1 MNPKIG
7 LALGGGAARGLAHL
21 GVLKVLEDSKIPF
34 HVITGTSLGALVGGL
49 YASRPDAT
57 YWMGRVEQFLCS
69 FRSRKTRLEFI
80 RKLEEVDD
88 NCGFFTDMANLVRKS
103 FFWGVTATKSAFI
116 SEKEYEEFL
125 YPLIPD
131 IAIEETRIPF
141 GCVATDIRK
150 AARVLYTHG
159 SLRRAISASCAL
171 PGIFPPVRDG
181 DLLLVDGG
189 WVECLPARAAREMGA
204 QVIIGVDVSSET
216 PSFTSGS
223 GLDIILRSDAVTR
236 IYLNDLLLA
245 DADVLI
251 RPDVC
256 GCQWADFSGP
266 RELFRAGEKAAL
278 ESLPA
283 LRSAIHKA
291 ADFRKTLGDRFKM
304 IKDKV
309 KKTFAG
315 RKRIL

>member
-1 MNPKIG
+1 MNPKVG

-21 GVLKVLEDSKIPF
+21 GVLKILEDAKIPF
-34 HVITGTSLGALVGGL
+34 QIITGTSLGALVGGL
-49 YASRPDAT
+49 YASRPDAA
-57 YWMGRVEQFLCS
+57 YWMGRVEQFLSS
-69 FRSRKTRLEFI
+69 FQSRKTRLEFI

-88 NCGFFTDMANLVRKS
+88 NCGFFTDMANLVRKG
-103 FFWGVTATKSAFI
+103 FFWSVTATKSAFI

-131 IAIEETRIPF
+131 IAVEETRIPF

-150 AARVLYTHG
+150 AVRVLYTRG

-171 PGIFPPVRDG
+171 PGIFPPVSDG

-189 WVECLPARAAREMGA
+189 WVECLPARAARDMGA
-204 QVIIGVDVSSET
+204 QVIIGVDVLTETSS
-216 PSFTSGS
+216 FVSGS

-266 RELFRAGEKAAL
+266 RELFGAGEKAAL

-283 LRSAIHKA
+283 IHAAIHKA
-291 ADFRKTLGDRFKM
+291 AVSRKALGDRLKT
-304 IKDKV
+304 IKDKI
-309 KKTFAG
+309 KETLKR
-315 RKRIL
+315 RK

>member
-1 MNPKIG
+1 MNPKVG

-21 GVLKVLEDSKIPF
+21 GVLKVLEEAKIPF
-34 HVITGTSLGALVGGL
+34 QIITGTSLGALVGGL
-49 YASRPDAT
+49 YASQPDAA
-57 YWMGRVEQFLCS
+57 YWMGRVEQFLSS
-69 FRSRKTRLEFI
+69 FQSRRNRLEFI

-125 YPLIPD
+125 HPLIPD
-131 IAIEETRIPF
+131 MVIEETKIPF

-159 SLRRAISASCAL
+159 SLRRAIMASCAL
-171 PGIFPPVRDG
+171 PGIFPPVKDG

-189 WVECLPARAAREMGA
+189 WVECLPARTARDMGA
-204 QVIIGVDVSSET
+204 QVVIGVDVSSET
-216 PSFTSGS
+216 PRFTSGS

-236 IYLNDLLLA
+236 IYLNELLLA

-251 RPDVC
+251 RPNVE

-266 RELFRAGEKAAL
+266 LELFRSGEKAAD
-278 ESLPA
+278 ESLSA
-283 LRSAIHKA
+283 IRTAIHKPP
-291 ADFRKTLGDRFKM
+291 FSRKTLSDRFKT
-304 IKDKV
+304 IKDKISE
-309 KKTFAG
+309 TFSE
-315 RKRIL
+315 RK